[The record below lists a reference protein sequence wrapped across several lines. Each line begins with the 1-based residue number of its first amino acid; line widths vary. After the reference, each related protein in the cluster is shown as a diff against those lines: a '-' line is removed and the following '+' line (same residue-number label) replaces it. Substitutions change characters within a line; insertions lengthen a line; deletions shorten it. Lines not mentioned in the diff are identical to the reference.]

1 MPIPVLQA
9 HYLEEVVP
17 AIMKSRG
24 YKNKHQAAV
33 VQKVVINSG
42 LGATLDKSAI
52 DDTAKEITALTGQK
66 PIITKARKSVSNFK
80 VREGMP
86 LGVKVT
92 LRGSNMYEFLYR
104 LIGIALPGI
113 RDFRGVSRK
122 LDGHGNFTLGIADHT
137 IFPEIRVDS
146 GKRTIGL
153 DISIITSATNDDES
167 LELLSLIGM
176 PFRVRSTES

>member
-1 MPIPVLQA
+1 MPTPVLKRQF
-9 HYLEEVVP
+9 LEEVVP

-24 YKNKHQAAV
+24 HKNKHQVPV

-42 LGATLDKSAI
+42 LGATLDKSEI
-52 DDTAKEITALTGQK
+52 EDTAKDVAALSGQR

-86 LGVKVT
+86 LGVKAT
-92 LRGSNMYEFLYR
+92 LRGPIMYEFLYR

-113 RDFRGVSRK
+113 RDFRGVPLK
-122 LDGHGNFTLGIADHT
+122 LDGHGNFTLGITDHT

-146 GKRTIGL
+146 RKRTVGL
-153 DISIITSATNDDES
+153 DISIITSARNDDEGI
-167 LELLSLIGM
+167 ELLALLGM
-176 PFRVRSTES
+176 PFRGRSSES